1 MSTSDMP
8 ELGSQ
13 DNPEVEN
20 AATGI
25 WFSTAHDIFEH
36 HVIGAHV
43 KAPAPADPSRAVW
56 QPLVLWLWMI
66 REASHKDE
74 MRKLDGRK
82 AFVPRGSILA
92 SQRYLCVHANW
103 NRKAMRLFLSRL
115 VKHNMI
121 TIDVA
126 EPGSHLDRALAA
138 RGPIA
143 SVITICNYSRY
154 QHLGKRRGPRGAQL
168 GPNKGPIRAQSTTVD
183 KDTTDREI
191 LDQSPPT
198 TVLPRSDAREDE
210 NLAAPVIDLEL
221 QRVDLSPR
229 ARLLI
234 GEIGSTPVDEFVRRA
249 RNAARKTGKRIRAPD
264 VYCVAAALRE
274 ADPTL
279 SGSGATRLAKQKL
292 NGDTEPDAFVEV
304 VKKPIVTSEQ
314 IKRMSASKGNR
325 SALSKTSLM
334 KR

>member
-1 MSTSDMP
+1 MSKSDMP
-8 ELGSQ
+8 EMGSQ

-43 KAPAPADPSRAVW
+43 RAPAPADPSRAVW

-66 REASHKDE
+66 REAGHKDE

-103 NRKAMRLFLSRL
+103 NRKAMRLFLARL
-115 VKHNMI
+115 VKHKMI

-143 SVITICNYSRY
+143 SIITICNYSRY

-168 GPNKGPIRAQSTTVD
+168 GPNKGPVRAQSTTVD

-191 LDQSPPT
+191 VDQSPPT
-198 TVLPRSDAREDE
+198 TVLPRSDARKEE

-221 QRVDLSPR
+221 QRVELSPR

-234 GEIGSTPVDEFVRRA
+234 GEIGSTPVDEFIRRA
-249 RNAARKTGKRIRAPD
+249 RNAARKKGERIGAPD

-274 ADPTL
+274 IDPHITAAV
-279 SGSGATRLAKQKL
+279 ATKRAKQML
-292 NGDTEPDAFVEV
+292 NGDTEPTPLVEPT
-304 VKKPIVTSEQ
+304 KKPTLSQEQ
-314 IKRMSASKGNR
+314 LKRMSAPKANR
-325 SALSKTSLM
+325 SALLNTSHL